1 MKIYYH
7 VIEEGH
13 YGNIGSHGYYE
24 TPEEAKKRVAELQDM
39 FPRLFFYVFQSP
51 SKRQPEIVTI

>member
-24 TPEEAKKRVAELQDM
+24 TLEEAKKRVGELQEM
-39 FPRLFFYVFQSP
+39 FPRLFFYVFQSA
-51 SKRQPEIVTI
+51 SKREPEIVTI